1 MSHDLPRFGNVR
13 RIRQRGGAA
22 LAVIAGLLVVA
33 ASTMAIRMASQV
45 EGRTEQ
51 QTLTQARMQ
60 RIQAALHTFAAS
72 QGRLPCPAAGGL
84 DTGLAAPAAAVVTC
98 SNRDGTVPWI
108 SLGLQADDALDG
120 WGRKISYRVPDGPN
134 GLTNTGSIGSPGTVG
149 LSVNDAGT
157 PKPQQAWVLISHG
170 ASGLGAWR
178 VALPRMAL
186 PGAGGKEWDHSQLPL
201 PPTFWRW
208 GETLVN
214 PVSGM
219 DYALTDVAHF
229 DDVLWF
235 ESIADLKT
243 RSNHE
248 QVTVRLTTARL
259 DSITPVAYDDR
270 NTKIASITFDSATA
284 WGNMTVTSTG
294 GNIARNTDG
303 STASTGIGVC
313 SDACDIDANS
323 ALDSSKSLAFK
334 LSGGK
339 TADKFALGVLSLD
352 PTVQISFT
360 FKLAGLNVGVPMV
373 YPALPGPPAAIVPY
387 ERTVVPNL
395 LPSTATPFDEVV
407 VQPLGTS
414 RFFIASIRF
423 CTAVENCN

>member
-1 MSHDLPRFGNVR
+1 MSHDLPRFGSVR

-60 RIQAALHTFAAS
+60 RIQAALHAFAAS

-98 SNRDGTVPWI
+98 TNRDGTVPWV

-120 WGRKISYRVPDGPN
+120 WGRKISYRVFDGAA
-134 GLTNTGSIGSPGTVG
+134 GLTQATGVASAGAAG
-149 LSVNDAGT
+149 LDVNDFGT
-157 PKPQQAWVLISHG
+157 PKSLMAWVLVSHG

-178 VALPRMAL
+178 VAAPRMPL
-186 PGAGGKEWDHSQLPL
+186 PGAAGNEWSNTQALPAA
-201 PPTFWRW
+201 FFRR
-208 GETLVN
+208 GEAVVN
-214 PVSGM
+214 PATGAE
-219 DYALTDVAHF
+219 YAVNDAARF
-229 DDVLWF
+229 DDLLWF
-235 ESIADLKT
+235 ESVSDLKKL
-243 RSNHE
+243 SGHE

-259 DSITPVAYDDR
+259 DSITPLAYTGR
-270 NTKIASITFDSATA
+270 NANTTSITFNSATA
-284 WGNMTVTSTG
+284 WGNMTLASTG
-294 GNIARNTDG
+294 GTISRNADG
-303 STASTGIGVC
+303 TGIGVC
-313 SDACDIDANS
+313 SGACATDAES
-323 ALDSSKSLAFK
+323 ALDSSKSLGFK

-339 TADKFALGVLSLD
+339 TADKFALEVLSLD

-360 FKLAGLNVGVPMV
+360 FKLLGANVGVPVV
-373 YPALPGPPAAIVPY
+373 YPALPNPPAVIIPY
-387 ERTVVPNL
+387 ERNVVPNL
-395 LPSTATPFDEVV
+395 MPSTATPFDEVV
-407 VQPLGTS
+407 VQPLGSS

-423 CTAVENCN
+423 CTAAENCN